1 MQKLFEIMVPAY
13 QPVQRADATPS
24 PWPSSTFEKFEGA
37 LTSIA
42 YGEAFVRMPN
52 AIIAV
57 KDGRFVRERVMVPY
71 RFGGD
76 DAMAGMAAIAAFDT
90 FTGCKAIP
98 LAEIGTMKVWDRDD
112 ANMSALG

>member
-1 MQKLFEIMVPAY
+1 
-13 QPVQRADATPS
+13 
-24 PWPSSTFEKFEGA
+24 
-37 LTSIA
+37 
-42 YGEAFVRMPN
+42 
-52 AIIAV
+52 
-57 KDGRFVRERVMVPY
+57 MVPY